1 MRPREKVAK
10 CLVIVDAK
18 SKSLKIRFSVD
29 QRAVQM

>member
-1 MRPREKVAK
+1 MRSREKVAK

-18 SKSLKIRFSVD
+18 NKSLKLGYSVD